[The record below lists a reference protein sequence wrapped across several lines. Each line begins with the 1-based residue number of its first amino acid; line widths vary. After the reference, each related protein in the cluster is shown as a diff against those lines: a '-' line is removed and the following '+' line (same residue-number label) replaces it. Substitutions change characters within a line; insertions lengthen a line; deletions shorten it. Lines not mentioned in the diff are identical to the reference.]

1 MIWEKCYCVPCV
13 MPYVAQADKEIME
26 SILHDI
32 DPREAYSELKR
43 CIIVK
48 NETKLDELLSLT

>member
-1 MIWEKCYCVPCV
+1 

-48 NETKLDELLSLT
+48 NETKLDELLSLTWK